1 MTVSELRERLEE
13 LEQAQLGDVPVWSRQ
28 GGGLDAIWGD
38 TTLEL
43 VIGAEKESHDD
54 KHRVVLV

>member
-1 MTVSELRERLEE
+1 M
-13 LEQAQLGDVPVWSRQ
+13 EQAQLGDVPVWSRQ